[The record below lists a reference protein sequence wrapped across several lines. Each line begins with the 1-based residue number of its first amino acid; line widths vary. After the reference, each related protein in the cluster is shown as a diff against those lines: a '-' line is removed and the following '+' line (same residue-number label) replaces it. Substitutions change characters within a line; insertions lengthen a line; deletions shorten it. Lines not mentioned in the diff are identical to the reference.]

1 MRGRTVRLTGWVSS
15 AAARDAAEWDAWYVF
30 GVDDVINEIEL
41 ALRAEDT
48 GLSIEKEKKMQIPL
62 QISFRNMD
70 PSPAIEA
77 VVREKAA
84 KLDRFFERIVSCDV
98 TIEAPHRH
106 HHKGKLYKV
115 RIDIGMPGNDVHV
128 NQEGP
133 KNQAHEDVYVA
144 IRDAFD
150 AAVRQLEDHA
160 RKLRGDVKSRAS

>member
-1 MRGRTVRLTGWVSS
+1 
-15 AAARDAAEWDAWYVF
+15 
-30 GVDDVINEIEL
+30 
-41 ALRAEDT
+41 
-48 GLSIEKEKKMQIPL
+48 MQVPL

-70 PSPAIEA
+70 PSPAIET

-84 KLDRFFERIVSCDV
+84 KLGRFFERIVSCDV

-133 KNQAHEDVYVA
+133 KNRAHEDVYVA

>member
-1 MRGRTVRLTGWVSS
+1 M
-15 AAARDAAEWDAWYVF
+15 
-30 GVDDVINEIEL
+30 
-41 ALRAEDT
+41 
-48 GLSIEKEKKMQIPL
+48 EKEKCMQIPL

-84 KLDRFFERIVSCDV
+84 KLDRFFERVVSCNV

-115 RIDIGMPGNDVHV
+115 RVDVGMPGKKGVHV
-128 NQEGP
+128 KEGA
-133 KNQAHEDVYVA
+133 KNKAHEDVYVA

-160 RKLRGDVKSRAS
+160 RKL

>member
-1 MRGRTVRLTGWVSS
+1 
-15 AAARDAAEWDAWYVF
+15 
-30 GVDDVINEIEL
+30 
-41 ALRAEDT
+41 
-48 GLSIEKEKKMQIPL
+48 MQIPL

-84 KLDRFFERIVSCDV
+84 KLDRFFERIVSCGV
-98 TIEAPHRH
+98 TIEAPHRR

-115 RIDIGMPGNDVHV
+115 RIDIGMPGKKAVHV
-128 NQEGP
+128 TQEGP

-150 AAVRQLEDHA
+150 AAVRRVEDHA
-160 RKLRGDVKSRAS
+160 RRLRGDVKSHASSAKAAS

>member
-1 MRGRTVRLTGWVSS
+1 M
-15 AAARDAAEWDAWYVF
+15 
-30 GVDDVINEIEL
+30 
-41 ALRAEDT
+41 
-48 GLSIEKEKKMQIPL
+48 EKEKNMQVPL

-70 PSPAIEA
+70 PSPAVEA
-77 VVREKAA
+77 IVREKAA

-106 HHKGKLYKV
+106 HHKGKRYKV
-115 RIDIGMPGNDVHV
+115 RIDVGMPGNDVHV

-133 KNQAHEDVYVA
+133 KNQAHDDVYVA